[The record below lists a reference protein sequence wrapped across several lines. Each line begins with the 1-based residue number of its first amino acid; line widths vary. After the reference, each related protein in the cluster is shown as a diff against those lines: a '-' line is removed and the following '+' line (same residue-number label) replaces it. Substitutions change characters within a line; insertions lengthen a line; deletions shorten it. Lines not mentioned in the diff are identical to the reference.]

1 MGFGTFVENAVN
13 STMAT
18 YVTTKAAA
26 VTLALAPI
34 ATAAVTSYVL
44 WTGFQVMRGEGKE
57 PFLSIVWRWFR
68 VAAITGIALNAP
80 QYQTI
85 VVDGL
90 TGVQGAFAIALG
102 NATTVGATVD
112 SMADPIFTL
121 ATTLFSEGTTGLV
134 PQFGL
139 IIAGLLAGIA
149 ICIIGLTS
157 MGMFLVAS
165 VSLSLLLA
173 MGPAF
178 LFCAMFP
185 STQKYTESWLGQVFS
200 AIFTNVLLMA
210 CIGLF
215 MSIIRTSALG
225 ILANYGIG
233 SAVVDVLGL
242 LVLTTTLT
250 YVLMHVQSIA
260 TALSGGLS
268 VGSAGQELGAA
279 VTRALTGGIGA
290 GLRTVGQRVGN
301 RATLSPTPNSI
312 RQARSSPV
320 EYGVDLYQRYVLDR
334 LRRVPS

>member
-1 MGFGTFVENAVN
+1 MGFGIFVEDAVM
-13 STMAT
+13 STMST

-26 VTLALAPI
+26 VTAALVPV
-34 ATAAVTSYVL
+34 ATGAVTGYIL
-44 WTGFQVMRGEGKE
+44 WTGYQVMRGEGKE
-57 PFLSIVWRWFR
+57 PFLTVMWRWFR
-68 VAAITGIALNAP
+68 VAAIAGIALNAP
-80 QYQTI
+80 QYQSL
-85 VVDGL
+85 VVEGL
-90 TGVQGAFAIALG
+90 TGIQGAFATAFG
-102 NATTVGATVD
+102 SASSVGGTVD

-139 IIAGLLAGIA
+139 IIAGLLAGVA

-178 LFCAMFP
+178 IFCAMFP
-185 STQKYTESWLGQVFS
+185 STQKYTESWLGQVLS
-200 AIFTNVLLMA
+200 AIFTNILLMA

-215 MSIIRTSALG
+215 TDIIRTSAQG
-225 ILANYGIG
+225 ILASYGIG

-268 VGSAGQELGAA
+268 IGSAGQELGSA
-279 VTRALTGGIGA
+279 VTRALTGGLGA
-290 GLRTVGQRVGN
+290 GIRAMGQRVGAGAMA
-301 RATLSPTPNSI
+301 RSLPNTI
-312 RQARSSPV
+312 RQQGPSVAER
-320 EYGVDLYQRYVLDR
+320 GIDLYQRYVMDW
-334 LRRVPS
+334 LRRAA